1 MMSELKTRL
10 LPIMSTFKKFAN
22 KYQIMKYMEDF
33 KVFAVSQVN
42 EVYNAVINYDAEM
55 SQISVFFRNTV
66 VQYQKT
72 VQAFL
77 DAVIK
82 VLRETQFKLPGSD
95 QMTTLPEV
103 LKKVTSSFA
112 SMLDM
117 ALQKI
122 YMNMEVYYNAF
133 VDKISNMKV
142 SMAVGDA
149 IAGNQILEHIKMS
162 FKNIFDELVNFVRN
176 MESLDIMLMKIGET
190 LRAVVEKS
198 QEFVDSIKSDYLDAV
213 FINMNDFYF
222 NFITEVKSVV
232 DRIDTLTMEQLN
244 NMFEGIMDMFIYVV
258 DEFNNTVYGFLQ
270 QASAEAKVYMKVDEG
285 RLEVDL
291 PFPFLE

>member
-82 VLRETQFKLPGSD
+82 ILRETQFKLPGSD

>member
-1 MMSELKTRL
+1 MMSELKARL
-10 LPIMSTFKKFAN
+10 LPIMSTFKRFAN
-22 KYQIMKYMEDF
+22 KYQIMRYMEDL

-42 EVYNAVINYDAEM
+42 EAYIAVINYDAQM
-55 SQISVFFRNTV
+55 SQLSVFFRNTV

-77 DAVIK
+77 DAVVR

-95 QMTTLPEV
+95 EMTTLPEV
-103 LKKVTSSFA
+103 LKKLTSSIA

-117 ALQKI
+117 AIQKI
-122 YMNMEVYYNAF
+122 YMDMEVYYNAF
-133 VDKISNMKV
+133 VDKISNMKL
-142 SMAVGDA
+142 SMAIGDA
-149 IAGNQILEHIKMS
+149 VAGNQILENIKMS
-162 FKNIFDELVNFVRN
+162 FKNIFDELVNLVRN

-213 FINMNDFYF
+213 FIDMNDFYY
-222 NFITEVKSVV
+222 NFIAVLKSAV
-232 DRIDTLTMEQLN
+232 DSIDAMTMEQLN
-244 NMFEGIMDMFIYVV
+244 NMFEDIMDMFIYVV
-258 DEFNNTVYGFLQ
+258 DQFNDIVYGFLK
-270 QASAEAKVYMKVDEG
+270 QASEEVKVYIKVDEG